1 MATTTT
7 STIRPSSTVAA
18 TPVTR
23 PNNKAMYWGIAAAV
37 IAILAILYAI
47 STSRNQ
53 ADVSSSVTT
62 PATDSMM
69 TDTPPTTV
77 PSTLGEGSG
86 NGVGTDTGARG
97 FVAPG
102 SGTSDSVNA
111 TGGPAYGAE
120 SGTMN
125 RDGVRDP
132 IDANGTGTSPSNA
145 TGNQV
150 PNGQ

>member
-7 STIRPSSTVAA
+7 IRPGTATPS

-23 PNNKAMYWGIAAAV
+23 PNNKALYWGIAAAV
-37 IAILAILYAI
+37 IAILAFLFAI
-47 STSRNQ
+47 GTSRNQ
-53 ADVSSSVTT
+53 ADVSPSVTT
-62 PATDSMM
+62 PATESSM
-69 TDTPPTTV
+69 TDTPPNTV
-77 PSTLGEGSG
+77 PSTLNDGTG

-102 SGTSDSVNA
+102 SGTSDAVNA
-111 TGGPAYGAE
+111 TSGPAYGT
-120 SGTMN
+120 GTMN

-132 IDANGTGTSPSNA
+132 LDASGTGTSPTNEA
-145 TGNQV
+145 GNQV

>member
-7 STIRPSSTVAA
+7 TIRPGTATAA

-23 PNNKAMYWGIAAAV
+23 PSNKALYWGIAAAV
-37 IAILAILYAI
+37 IAILAILYTI

-53 ADVSSSVTT
+53 AEISPSATT
-62 PATDSMM
+62 PATESSM
-69 TDTPPTTV
+69 TDTPPNTV
-77 PSTLGEGSG
+77 PSTLNDGTG

-102 SGTSDSVNA
+102 SGTSDAVNA
-111 TGGPAYGAE
+111 TGGPSYGTGT
-120 SGTMN
+120 GTMN

-132 IDANGTGTSPSNA
+132 LDASGTGTSPTNDS
-145 TGNQV
+145 GNQV